1 MGRLRNRAVLVIIFA
16 AAIVWLVGEVA
27 LAVDESEY
35 EVVAEH
41 GDFELRRYAP
51 MILAETHVESDFE
64 GAGNQAF
71 RRLFRYIS
79 GNNTARAKIEMTAP
93 VTQEA
98 SSQKIDMTAP
108 VVQEAD
114 GNGWSVAFVLPA
126 EFSWETA
133 PEPNDPLVE
142 LRLVPERLMAAIR
155 FSGGWGEDR
164 FGSRESELRALL
176 VKHGLQAVGGAVY
189 ARYNAPFTPWFMRR
203 NEVMIP
209 VSPAADTSG

>member
-1 MGRLRNRAVLVIIFA
+1 MGRLRRKAILIIIFA
-16 AAIVWLVGEVA
+16 VASVWLVQEVA
-27 LAVDESEY
+27 LAVDEPEY
-35 EVVAEH
+35 EVVASH
-41 GDFELRRYAP
+41 GDFELRRYDP
-51 MILAETHVESDFE
+51 MILAETHVESNFE

-98 SSQKIDMTAP
+98 VSQKIDMTAP

-114 GNGWSVAFVLPA
+114 GSGWSVAFVLPA
-126 EFSWETA
+126 DITWETA
-133 PEPNDPLVE
+133 PEPNDSMVE

-164 FGSRESELRALL
+164 FSARESELRALL
-176 VKHGLQAVGGAVY
+176 AEHDLQAVGSAVY
-189 ARYNAPFTPWFMRR
+189 ARYNAPFTPWFLRR

-209 VSPAADTSG
+209 VSPGVDTSG

>member
-27 LAVDESEY
+27 LAVDEPEY

-41 GDFELRRYAP
+41 DDFELRRYAP

-98 SSQKIDMTAP
+98 SSQKIEMTAP

-142 LRLVPERLMAAIR
+142 LRLVPERLMVAIR
-155 FSGGWGEDR
+155 FSGRWGEER

-176 VKHGLQAVGGAVY
+176 VRLGLQAVGGAVY
-189 ARYNAPFTPWFMRR
+189 ARYNAPFTPCFMRR
-203 NEVMIP
+203 NELMIP
-209 VSPAADTSG
+209 VSPTADTSG

>member
-1 MGRLRNRAVLVIIFA
+1 MSPLRKKAILIIFFA
-16 AAIVWLVGEVA
+16 VASVWLAEEVA
-27 LAVDESEY
+27 LAVDEPEY
-35 EVVAEH
+35 EVVASH

-51 MILAETHVESDFE
+51 MIIAETHVESDFE

-71 RRLFRYIS
+71 NRLFSYIS
-79 GNNTARAKIEMTAP
+79 GNNTARTKIEMTAP

-114 GNGWSVAFVLPA
+114 GSGWSVAFVLPA
-126 EFSWETA
+126 DFSWETA
-133 PEPNDPLVE
+133 PEPNDSLVE
-142 LRLVPERLMAAIR
+142 LRLVPERLVAAIR

-176 VKHGLQAVGGAVY
+176 PEHGLQAVGGAVY

-209 VSPAADTSG
+209 VSLVVDTSG